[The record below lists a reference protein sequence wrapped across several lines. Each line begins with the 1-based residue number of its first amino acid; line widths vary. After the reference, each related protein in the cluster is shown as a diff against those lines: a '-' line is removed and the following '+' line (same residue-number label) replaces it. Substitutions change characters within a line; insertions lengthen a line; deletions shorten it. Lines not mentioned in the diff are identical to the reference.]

1 MAFTVQPAPNK
12 TKLQSSAPDSN
23 PAESQGWL
31 SLDNE
36 SDSQGPDVGDW
47 QTILLRR
54 KTRLR

>member
-12 TKLQSSAPDSN
+12 TGLQSSAPDSN
-23 PAESQGWL
+23 PVENQGWL
-31 SLDNE
+31 SLYNE
-36 SDSQGPDVGDW
+36 SDCQGPDVGDW